1 MKNREGRFPFVQ
13 PEAVDFPMEPE
24 KNPCETAF
32 LLPDIAFIEQTSSVR
47 GGLLFECVSLEG
59 GSFRS
64 VTRVRQ
70 VLRMMVFS
78 STSAACSHKSQ
89 HVSRHS

>member
-1 MKNREGRFPFVQ
+1 MKNREGRFSFVQ

-89 HVSRHS
+89 HASRHS